1 MAQKKKTRVDKDYR
15 RGHMQWVLLG
25 ITGVLLLSLFVS
37 IAAGFVGP
45 RQANLAVTN
54 TTNVPLN
61 GSTGVSITQKKYNL
75 KNQVLRMDLLVSD
88 GDPSTGLSAQGIKD
102 MANLKVSGRAGILAV
117 HVKPL
122 TTQVRSVNSDY
133 YVVYVRNVPN
143 NFGALRLTV
152 TFSLKNRLLEN
163 MIVADG
169 QSVLIAIDTKQ
180 TSVTQDAHLLIQP
193 DAQLAKEYADYRI
206 KNW

>member
-1 MAQKKKTRVDKDYR
+1 M
-15 RGHMQWVLLG
+15 GP
-25 ITGVLLLSLFVS
+25 TGVLLLSLFVS

-54 TTNVPLN
+54 TTNVLLN
-61 GSTGVSITQKKYNL
+61 GSTGMSITQKKYNP

-102 MANLKVSGRAGILAV
+102 MANLKVSGRAGILAA

-122 TTQVRSVNSDY
+122 MTQVRAVNSDY

-143 NFGALRLTV
+143 NFGGLRLTV
-152 TFSLKNRLLEN
+152 TWDNHWSDRR
-163 MIVADG
+163 G
-169 QSVLIAIDTKQ
+169 
-180 TSVTQDAHLLIQP
+180 
-193 DAQLAKEYADYRI
+193 
-206 KNW
+206 